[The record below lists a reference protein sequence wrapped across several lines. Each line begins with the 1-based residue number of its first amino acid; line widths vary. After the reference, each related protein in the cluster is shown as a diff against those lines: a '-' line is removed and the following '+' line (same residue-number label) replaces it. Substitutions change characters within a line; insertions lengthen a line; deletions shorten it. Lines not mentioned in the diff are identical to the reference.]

1 MYFRVKYLKA
11 GQEESILI
19 EAVNINEAINKFK
32 AQNIGVMLGID
43 EAEEPL
49 EAKLKT
55 LLNKVDS
62 FFNSSIDIEEYIA
75 VLDQIYVML
84 DASMSLTDI
93 LQNVRE
99 NIKNKR
105 LKYILTTIS
114 QDVESGLSISVSMKK
129 FEKDLGKLSVAMID
143 LGEQTGLLSEA
154 FKDLA
159 DILTEINENRKKL
172 KSATK
177 YPLFIIFAMSIAFA
191 IVILFVIPP
200 FKAIFAQLGTQL
212 PLPTRF
218 LLWLEWFL
226 RTFGPYIIGMAIIVA
241 VIINILYKKYE
252 KVRLYIDKFMLKIF
266 IVGQVIKFAMLGRFL
281 YAFDKMVAAGIPI
294 LDALT
299 TAIEIVDNNY
309 LKQQLIKIKHNIA
322 EGRGLAKGFEET
334 KVFEKMIIQ
343 MIKSGEESGNLNIM
357 LEKAANYYKNK
368 YLYIVDNIS
377 TLLEPI
383 LIMGIAGFVTM
394 LAFGIFL
401 PMWGMADAVNK

>member
-11 GQEESILI
+11 GQEESTLI

-32 AQNIGVMLGID
+32 TQNIGVMLGID

-55 LLNKVDS
+55 LLNKIDS

-99 NIKNKR
+99 NIKNKK
-105 LKYILTTIS
+105 LKHILTTIS

-334 KVFEKMIIQ
+334 EVFEKMIIQ

>member
-32 AQNIGVMLGID
+32 AQNIGVVLGID

>member
-11 GQEESILI
+11 GQEESTLI

-99 NIKNKR
+99 NIKNKK
-105 LKYILTTIS
+105 LKHILTTIS

-299 TAIEIVDNNY
+299 TAVEIVDNNY

-334 KVFEKMIIQ
+334 EVFEKMIIQ